1 MILVVSEKVTLR
13 SGSEVFGSEVGKGLD
28 VEKVG
33 QVSLTK
39 METNKMI

>member
-1 MILVVSEKVTLR
+1 MILVSEKVTLR
-13 SGSEVFGSEVGKGLD
+13 SGLEVFGSEVESELD

-39 METNKMI
+39 MEINKMI

>member
-1 MILVVSEKVTLR
+1 MILVSEKVTLG
-13 SGSEVFGSEVGKGLD
+13 SGSEVFGSEVGSGLD

-39 METNKMI
+39 MEINKMI